1 MKNTLLLLALSVL
14 AIKANAQIAI
24 LQSTIN
30 KLQGYKSFSYDYT
43 IKHKEP
49 LRDTTLT
56 KNKFVLLKV
65 PENKDIGYYFRNDLN
80 LNTANPFSKIYNGET
95 LVQLSSLDSTYNVF
109 KTPAANVFR
118 GSILGQ
124 LGWLTGFLDKNPT
137 KIKQGKDTVYN
148 AANAYHL
155 VVSNKDTVINNE
167 HLYIITHLY
176 INKQTLLP
184 IAQIVSSRT
193 NEFGKAIITGY
204 TEHKYFNIIQ
214 NDLDASAFSLPAVYH
229 LPKPKPI
236 EETAFLTAGTP
247 APDWTLYDTDGKK
260 ITLSQLKGKV
270 VLLDFFFVGCI
281 NCMESLGPLDKLY
294 EKYKNKNVTL
304 LSITFHDHKKL
315 ATAFKK
321 LQKIKNKV
329 LYDGEKVSK
338 TYHVDA
344 GPTFYFID
352 KDGKI
357 ATVIEGYTAGF
368 EKKTTG
374 IIEDLLKKS

>member
-14 AIKANAQIAI
+14 AIKTNAQIAI

-30 KLQGYKSFSYDYT
+30 KLQGYKSFSYDYI

-80 LNTANPFSKIYNGET
+80 VNTANPSSKMYNGET
-95 LVQLSSLDSTYNVF
+95 LVQMSSLDSTYNVF

-260 ITLSQLKGKV
+260 NHPV
-270 VLLDFFFVGCI
+270 
-281 NCMESLGPLDKLY
+281 
-294 EKYKNKNVTL
+294 
-304 LSITFHDHKKL
+304 
-315 ATAFKK
+315 A
-321 LQKIKNKV
+321 IKR
-329 LYDGEKVSK
+329 
-338 TYHVDA
+338 
-344 GPTFYFID
+344 
-352 KDGKI
+352 
-357 ATVIEGYTAGF
+357 
-368 EKKTTG
+368 
-374 IIEDLLKKS
+374 